1 MYTPV
6 LQGKSDS
13 FGSIDQSSHSA
24 MAGLRAVL
32 KLVKQYVTERKIDEA
47 KLVLAKAI
55 DQDPE
60 NSTFLSVMSKLYSI
74 SRDYKTA
81 SLYIQRA
88 IKADPLNSTA
98 LVQQGIIFYYQ
109 AEYNQALQSVASAFR
124 VDTRSL
130 KAYHLEQRTLLKLSN
145 YSQLIESCDRCLSLH
160 PFDNRSYLHKAK
172 GLSSLG
178 QIDKA
183 EELIKTALVMV
194 PRNKASSLNSY
205 LANIYT
211 SLGLTEK
218 AIVAYQDSLSQQK
231 TGNPKNILNL
241 ANLFIN
247 ISEFEQS
254 RQYLEQYES
263 ALRALKRKSVAKKLK
278 TKYQYTYDMTY
289 ASTLKANATQ
299 EPYQSAVTAILRRM
313 ILDSDTL
320 CGTSSQPL
328 SNASIDLLTFSEI
341 EQLVLAAVSAFE
353 KFKSES
359 IHYDSFTDDVAEDDL
374 GDLLN

>member
-6 LQGKSDS
+6 LQGKPDPS
-13 FGSIDQSSHSA
+13 GPNNQGIPSA
-24 MAGLRAVL
+24 KAGLRAVL
-32 KLVKQYVTERKIDEA
+32 KQVKQYVTERNIDQA

-60 NSTFLSVMSKLYSI
+60 NSSFLLVMSKLHSI
-74 SRDYKTA
+74 SKDYKTA
-81 SLYIQRA
+81 SLYVQRA
-88 IKADPLNSTA
+88 IKADPLNATA
-98 LVQQGIIFYYQ
+98 LVQQGSILFSQ
-109 AEYNQALQSVASAFR
+109 GEYDQALQSVSSAFQ
-124 VDTRSL
+124 VDARSL
-130 KAYHLEQRTLLKLSN
+130 KAYHLEQRTLLKTSN
-145 YSQLIESCDRCLSLH
+145 YSQLIESCDRCLSLY
-160 PFDNRSYLHKAK
+160 PFDNRSYLNKAK

-194 PRNKASSLNSY
+194 PRSKASSLHSG

-211 SLGLTEK
+211 TLGFTEK

-231 TGNPKNILNL
+231 TGSPKTILNL
-241 ANLFIN
+241 AKLFID
-247 ISEFEQS
+247 ISEYEQS

-278 TKYQYTYDMTY
+278 SRYQYTYDLTF
-289 ASTLKANATQ
+289 ASTLKGNPSQ

-328 SNASIDLLTFSEI
+328 SNSSIASLTFPQI
-341 EQLVLAAVSAFE
+341 EQLVLSAVPAFE
-353 KFKSES
+353 KLKPES
-359 IHYDSFTDDVAEDDL
+359 NDGDSDADDGTDDDL
-374 GDLLN
+374 GDFLN

>member
-6 LQGKSDS
+6 LQGKSAS
-13 FGSIDQSSHSA
+13 SGSKDQSSHSA
-24 MAGLRAVL
+24 KAGLRAVL
-32 KLVKQYVTERKIDEA
+32 KQVKQHVTERNIDEA
-47 KLVLAKAI
+47 KLVLSKAI

-60 NSTFLSVMSKLYSI
+60 NSTYLSIMSKLYSI
-74 SRDYKTA
+74 SKDYKTA
-81 SLYIQRA
+81 FLYIQRA

-98 LVQQGIIFYYQ
+98 LVQQASIFFSL
-109 AEYNQALQSVASAFR
+109 AEYNQALQSVASALR

-130 KAYHLEQRTLLKLSN
+130 KAYHLEQRTLLKISN
-145 YSQLIESCDRCLSLH
+145 YTQLIESCDRCLSLY
-160 PFDNRSYLHKAK
+160 PFDNRSYLNKAK

-178 QIDKA
+178 QLDKA
-183 EELIKTALVMV
+183 EDLIKTALVMV
-194 PRNKASSLNSY
+194 PRNKTSSLHSG

-218 AIVAYQDSLSQQK
+218 AIVAYQESLSQQK
-231 TGNPKNILNL
+231 TSSPKNILKL
-241 ANLFIN
+241 ANLYIN

-263 ALRALKRKSVAKKLK
+263 ALLALKRKSVAKKLK
-278 TKYQYTYDMTY
+278 AKFQYTYDLTY
-289 ASTLKANATQ
+289 ASTLKGNASQ

-313 ILDSDTL
+313 LLDSDTL

-328 SNASIDLLTFSEI
+328 SNASIDSLTFAQI

-359 IHYDSFTDDVAEDDL
+359 IDYDLLIDGGTEDDL
-374 GDLLN
+374 GDSLN